1 MLNLLILADR
11 YAILLASFGLRE
23 PLDKPRKIDAS
34 QLLHRSWHGFGV
46 VLFMTSDGSQ
56 NPNHPKQGSTIKV
69 GPIRSPGDIQRIK
82 DMLADEPRNFC
93 LFVFAIN
100 TSFRAGELLSIRR
113 RDVAHLREG
122 SYFELKEPKTG
133 KIRPVTINA
142 TAAEALRIG
151 IAAIPV
157 NDPDAPLFW
166 SRKTKG
172 ALKVPSVTRL
182 VKKWCVRLEIAGR
195 FGSHSL
201 RKTWSYQQR
210 MRFNEPLS
218 LLTKAYGHS
227 SERQTLEYLCIQD
240 SEIQRLYGNE
250 I

>member
-1 MLNLLILADR
+1 MK
-11 YAILLASFGLRE
+11 S
-23 PLDKPRKIDAS
+23 K
-34 QLLHRSWHGFGV
+34 
-46 VLFMTSDGSQ
+46 GSR
-56 NPNHPKQGSTIKV
+56 NPNHPKKGSTIKV

-82 DMLADEPRNFC
+82 DMLSAEPRNFC

-100 TSFRAGELLSIRR
+100 TSFRAGELLSLRR
-113 RDVAHLREG
+113 RDVSHLREG

-166 SRKTKG
+166 SRKSKG
-172 ALKVPSVTRL
+172 ALKVESVTRL
-182 VKKWCVRLEIAGR
+182 VKKWCARLEIAGR

-201 RKTWSYQQR
+201 RKTWGYQQR
-210 MRFNEPLS
+210 IRFNEPLT
-218 LLTKAYGHS
+218 LLTKAFGHS

-240 SEIQRLYGNE
+240 DELQRLYGNE